1 MPQVPVWVFILVFV
15 AINTFVTGRGIT
27 VTARTNFVLLALELV
42 ALANFIAIAI
52 KYVFVDGG
60 GTGGLSL
67 DPLYQPPG
75 IVDLGFGGI
84 STLAEETERPER
96 TVGNTT
102 VAALLILGA
111 IFVRSRHE
119 RSNG

>member
-1 MPQVPVWVFILVFV
+1 VPQLPVWIFILVFV
-15 AINTFVTGRGIT
+15 
-27 VTARTNFVLLALELV
+27 
-42 ALANFIAIAI
+42 AI

-75 IVDLGFGGI
+75 IVDLGIIGAATSIAVLSFLGFGGI

-96 TVGNTT
+96 TVGNAT
-102 VAALLILGA
+102 VAALLILDD

>member
-1 MPQVPVWVFILVFV
+1 
-15 AINTFVTGRGIT
+15 
-27 VTARTNFVLLALELV
+27 
-42 ALANFIAIAI
+42 
-52 KYVFVDGG
+52 VDGG

-75 IVDLGFGGI
+75 NVDLGFGGI